1 MLNFIVDVAKQ
12 AGDVI
17 LSYYG
22 NSDHKIKFDQSPV
35 TVADLESS
43 KLITT
48 LLERETDYPVL
59 SEESVVD
66 YKVRQSWDTYWLVDP
81 LDGTKE
87 FINHNPEFTVNIAL
101 IKNGRPVIGVVY
113 SPVLNNCWGASKG
126 CGAYK
131 DGKRIFN
138 NVNRPN
144 TIGVDSRYH
153 SNKQTQS
160 FFVKNNIHEIKSYG
174 SSLKMCRIAEGSADI
189 YPRLNGTMEWDTAA
203 SEVILYES
211 GCEILSWP
219 DKSLLQYNKSDLT
232 NPYFVACKKGFE
244 WK

>member
-1 MLNFIVDVAKQ
+1 LLNFVIDVAKQ
-12 AGDVI
+12 AGETI
-17 LSYYG
+17 MHYYG
-22 NSDHKIKFDQSPV
+22 NSDHELKFDQSPV
-35 TVADLESS
+35 TIADLESS
-43 KLITT
+43 KLIIR
-48 LLERETDYPVL
+48 LLERETSYPVL
-59 SEESVVD
+59 SEESIVD
-66 YKVRQSWDTYWLVDP
+66 YKVRQSWGTYWLVDP

-87 FINHNPEFTVNIAL
+87 FISQNPEFTVNIAL
-101 IKNGRPVIGVVY
+101 IKNGRPIMGVVY
-113 SPVLNNCWGASKG
+113 SPVLNNCWWASKD

-138 NVNRPN
+138 NLNRSN
-144 TIGVDSRYH
+144 MIGVDSRFH
-153 SNKQTQS
+153 STKQIKS
-160 FFVKNNIHEIKSYG
+160 FFERNNIHNIKNYG

-232 NPYFVACKKGFE
+232 NPYFVACKKDLE